1 MARTLVF
8 SSRRIDRVFSYF
20 LGRNTTPPTHCV
32 SGSSAAVRSARGL
45 RRDKGIRVVNRGST
59 ELGVS
64 LRPIRSKFSLLR
76 VVRLPEFA
84 GLRPVRVVAGLRA
97 VVLPRPPF
105 ETDELLPRICGRVV
119 AGLWHPISVAA
130 LCSVVNL
137 VVRGGAL
144 FGGAGIL
151 RLGTLDWK
159 TMIVGRGAFTWV
171 AIL

>member
-1 MARTLVF
+1 M
-8 SSRRIDRVFSYF
+8 
-20 LGRNTTPPTHCV
+20 
-32 SGSSAAVRSARGL
+32 
-45 RRDKGIRVVNRGST
+45 NRGST

-151 RLGTLDWK
+151 RLGTLDA
-159 TMIVGRGAFTWV
+159 IVDVSVCAAVTQESDSLSSRAHAEIVRTR
-171 AIL
+171 

>member
-1 MARTLVF
+1 M
-8 SSRRIDRVFSYF
+8 
-20 LGRNTTPPTHCV
+20 
-32 SGSSAAVRSARGL
+32 
-45 RRDKGIRVVNRGST
+45 VNRGST

-151 RLGTLDWK
+151 RLGTLDA
-159 TMIVGRGAFTWV
+159 IVDVSVCAAVTQESDSLSSRAHAEIVRTR
-171 AIL
+171 